1 MKEAV
6 VLEAASTEQSVK
18 GVHGLVTRYGL
29 GARSIDIWGTLRG
42 HVTSGFFYFYQILV
56 PAKL

>member
-6 VLEAASTEQSVK
+6 VLEAASTEQRVK

-29 GARSIDIWGTLRG
+29 GACSIDIWGTLRG
-42 HVTSGFFYFYQILV
+42 HVTGGFFYFYQILV